1 MKKFISTE
9 RKGFKMTFENGLT
22 VSVQWGITNY
32 CDNKIFTDEDLNN
45 ADFSHTFDV
54 SSNTAEV
61 AIMIDDVFIEPYRLG
76 IDVSTSIVTSYQ
88 TPEEVL
94 DIMMQVRNCNIEL
107 VEYIK
112 AQIHILSKTY
122 PVV

>member
-22 VSVQWGITNY
+22 VSVQWGLNNY
-32 CDNKIFTDEDLNN
+32 CDNKIFTSEDLNN
-45 ADFSHTFDV
+45 ADFSHIFDA

-76 IDVSTSIVTSYQ
+76 IDDSTSPIIGYRS
-88 TPEEVL
+88 PEEVL
-94 DIMMQVRNCNIEL
+94 DIMVQVRNCNINL
-107 VEYIK
+107 VESIK
-112 AQIHILSKTY
+112 SQIHILSKTY